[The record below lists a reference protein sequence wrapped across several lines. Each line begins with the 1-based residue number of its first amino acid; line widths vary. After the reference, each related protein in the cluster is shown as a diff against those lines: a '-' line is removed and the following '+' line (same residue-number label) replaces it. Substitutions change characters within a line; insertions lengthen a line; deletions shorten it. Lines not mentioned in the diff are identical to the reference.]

1 MAEHN
6 FVRNYKGPIGMG
18 FDRKTD
24 ESTMIC
30 YCQKFSDD
38 SVMQILSKK
47 MSDDEIT
54 ILTDNIMDLIKK
66 YFDHNEYHKFFL
78 EDKPGLTLN

>member
-1 MAEHN
+1 MPKHN
-6 FVRNYKGPIGMG
+6 FVKNYKGSIGIG
-18 FDRKTD
+18 FDRETD
-24 ESTMIC
+24 EATMIY

-38 SVMQILSKK
+38 TVMETLSKR

-54 ILTDNIMDLIKK
+54 ELTDNIMALIKK

-78 EDKPGLTLN
+78 EDKI

>member
-1 MAEHN
+1 MPKHN
-6 FVRNYKGPIGMG
+6 FVRNYKGPVGIG

-24 ESTMIC
+24 EATMIY

-38 SVMQILSKK
+38 TVMEILSKR
-47 MSDDEIT
+47 MSNDEIT
-54 ILTDNIMDLIKK
+54 ELAGSMMALIKK

-78 EDKPGLTLN
+78 EDKT